1 MFLRSLNIPSA
12 TIPELYAGTAV
23 WVVMV
28 AAYLIYIP
36 AFTAPFLFDDAPNL
50 QGLANVNSVES
61 AIAFALNGLSSKIG
75 RPLALIAF
83 LPNTGDW
90 PIHPEAFRRINVLV
104 HLINGLLLAWV
115 TIKVSRAQPEFIPG
129 RHYVA
134 IMILVALWLFHPFLA
149 STSLMV
155 VQRMALLAAT
165 SILLGLLAFVH
176 GRCLVARRPV
186 AGYIWMSSGLFFG
199 AAIGLF
205 LKENATLL
213 PFFAASLNYTLL
225 RGVPN
230 PNNRLWKVWQFL
242 FFAMPAILLGSYILL
257 SWPSIV
263 QDYDSRSFSLS
274 DRLLTQPVVLWSYV
288 KQIYLPNI
296 GLMGPFQDDFVVYR
310 NFTPIVIASILG
322 WLTIISLAVANRQ
335 SRPWLGFAVFWFL
348 AGHLLESGVFSL
360 EMYFEHRNYI
370 PSIGL
375 LAGLVAVALSYNR
388 LALKAGG
395 GALVVIM
402 ALLLWQVTTLWGDP
416 ALAAERW
423 SGMHPR
429 SSRATQFLAQ
439 RYSLINNEKY
449 ALEVIQ
455 RGIEANP
462 SASDLLTQEVQLG
475 CGLLA
480 PAALRQKLDKLTLRM
495 PHLTPSLATPMATHA
510 IWLQIE
516 DNRCPGIDV
525 DSLVN
530 LITATLNNKMVASNS
545 IMKHHLHHQLADI
558 YTSQGN
564 LDLTVRNLEA
574 AFNAKPNPESAQLLA
589 VTLMSAGLYKEAESS
604 LDKAMLKAPKLPFH
618 RSEWEKKLL
627 GLKDILKESMSSSE
641 R

>member
-1 MFLRSLNIPSA
+1 MFLRSLNPSA
-12 TIPELYAGTAV
+12 KIPELYAGTAV
-23 WVVMV
+23 WLMMV
-28 AAYLIYIP
+28 AAYLIYTP

-50 QGLANVNSVES
+50 RGLANVNSVES
-61 AIAFALNGLSSKIG
+61 AIAFALNGISSKIG
-75 RPLALIAF
+75 RPLALIGF
-83 LPNTGDW
+83 LPNAGDW
-90 PIHPEAFRRINVLV
+90 PTLPGAFRRVNVLV
-104 HLINGLLLAWV
+104 HLINSLLLACIA
-115 TIKVSRAQPEFIPG
+115 IKVSRARSGSIPG
-129 RHYVA
+129 THQAA
-134 IMILVALWLFHPFLA
+134 IVILVALWLFHPFLA

-176 GRCLVARRPV
+176 GRHLVTRRPV

-199 AAIGLF
+199 ALIGLF
-205 LKENATLL
+205 TKENAALL
-213 PFFAASLNYTLL
+213 PFYAASLNYTLL

-263 QDYDSRSFSLS
+263 QDYDSRPFSLS

-310 NFTPIVIASILG
+310 DLTPIVIASILG
-322 WLTIISLAVANRQ
+322 WLALIGLAVANRK
-335 SRPWLGFAVFWFL
+335 SRPWLAFALFWFL

-375 LAGLVAVALSYNR
+375 LSGLVAAILSHNR
-388 LALKAGG
+388 LALKVGG

-423 SGMHPR
+423 SDMHPR

-439 RYSLINNEKY
+439 RYSLTNKEEN

-462 SASDLLTQEVQLG
+462 SASDLLAQEVQLG
-475 CGLLA
+475 CGLLS
-480 PAALRQKLDKLTLRM
+480 PAVLRQKLDKLTLDM

-516 DNRCPGIDV
+516 DNRCPGV
-525 DSLVN
+525 NADSLVN
-530 LITATLNNKMVASNS
+530 LITAILNNTMVASNS
-545 IMKHHLHHQLADI
+545 IMRHHLHHQLAEI

-618 RSEWEKKLL
+618 RREWERKLL
-627 GLKDILKESMSSSE
+627 VLKDVLKTAKSSNGH
-641 R
+641 